1 LPPSAA
7 GRRVTM
13 ACRSGWKWGEGRLN
27 GVRLIGEAVTSER
40 WDDWITLAMIAI
52 NPRISYR
59 ARTLK

>member
-1 LPPSAA
+1 
-7 GRRVTM
+7 M

-59 ARTLK
+59 AHAKVVDKT